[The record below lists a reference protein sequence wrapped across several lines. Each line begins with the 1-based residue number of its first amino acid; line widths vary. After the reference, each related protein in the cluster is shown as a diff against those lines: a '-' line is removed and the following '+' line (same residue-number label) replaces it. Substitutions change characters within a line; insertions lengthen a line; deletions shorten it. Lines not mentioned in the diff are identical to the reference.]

1 MDREGSMLQTHVP
14 DSEDARK
21 AYRRIGGWFLF
32 SVAWYLVFPKM
43 REFSCPD
50 FMLSVVMAGIG
61 TWLYI
66 KAARKNNYFEF
77 DTIFVSLFI
86 LVGFFSSFF
95 YDSEIYPYLFLHFGF
110 NERYINA
117 AHWLFVIGLQAYYLG
132 RLSHVNVKQKSA
144 PPSPVCSTFVAIG
157 LILFLAL
164 FTISGGFSYYRT
176 IYAELDSDFGGA
188 VLQIQM
194 MLTSFIVVF
203 SATELYNKKLN
214 PDYRI
219 NWIVFGIIV
228 LFAFILML
236 VGNRTASSIFILSI
250 MGIYCL
256 LFRPINLVTM
266 LLFIGVGIVCMWV
279 LTFVRTDSEIEK
291 VTNAASFAKDMTVN
305 TRNTYMA
312 MEYTDQY
319 GYTWGKT
326 MLGGAMAVVPFS
338 SYLTGL
344 DKNELGSAEVLTD
357 YTYSSQKLNREFIGL
372 GTNIVADLYLC
383 FGWVGVV
390 FFLYILGRI
399 IQKYTLQALSLD
411 YYSLVT
417 YAGIIG
423 YSVYGIRTGFT
434 IPFRIIVWSLLIAY
448 INRSLCNRYCFS
460 RRP

>member
-1 MDREGSMLQTHVP
+1 MNSRYGILQIYAP
-14 DSEDARK
+14 DSEDARR
-21 AYRRIGGWFLF
+21 AYRRIGHWFF
-32 SVAWYLVFPKM
+32 FAVVWYLVFPKM
-43 REFSCPD
+43 REFSYAD
-50 FMLSVVMAGIG
+50 FIFSFVAACVS
-61 TWLYI
+61 TWVYF

-95 YDSEIYPYLFLHFGF
+95 YDTEIYPYLFLHFGF
-110 NERYINA
+110 DDQYVNA

-132 RLSHVNVKQKSA
+132 RLSHVNVKQQTA

-164 FTISGGFSYYRT
+164 FVISGGFSYYQT
-176 IYAELDSDFGGA
+176 IYAELDSDYGGA

-194 MLTSFIVVF
+194 MLTSFVLVF
-203 SATELYNKKLN
+203 SVTELYNKKLN

-219 NWIVFGIIV
+219 NWIVFGVIL
-228 LFAFILML
+228 LFASILML
-236 VGNRTASSIFILSI
+236 VGNRTVSSIFILSI
-250 MGIYCL
+250 MGIYCQ
-256 LFRPINLVTM
+256 LFRPINFVTM
-266 LLFIGVGIVCMWV
+266 LLFISIGVVCMWV

-291 VTNAASFAKDMTVN
+291 VTNAATFAKDMTVN
-305 TRNTYMA
+305 TRNIYMA

-326 MLGGAMAVVPFS
+326 MLGGVMAVVPFS
-338 SYLTGL
+338 SYLTRL
-344 DKNELGSAEVLTD
+344 DKNEFGSAEVLTD

-372 GTNIVADLYLC
+372 GTNIVADLYLS
-383 FGWVGVV
+383 FGWGGVV

-399 IQKYTLQALSLD
+399 IQKYTLQALSQD
-411 YYSLVT
+411 YYSLVI

-434 IPFRIIVWSLLIAY
+434 IPLRIIVWSLLIAY
-448 INRSLCNRYCFS
+448 TNRFLCNRYCFS